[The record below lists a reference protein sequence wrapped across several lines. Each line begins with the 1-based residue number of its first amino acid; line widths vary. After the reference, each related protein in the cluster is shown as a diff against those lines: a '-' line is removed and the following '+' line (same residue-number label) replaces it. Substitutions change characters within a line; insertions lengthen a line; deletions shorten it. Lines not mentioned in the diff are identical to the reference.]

1 MKLSFVILHYNA
13 LSDTIEC
20 IDSIKKCVGLDC
32 GIVVVDNKSP
42 NGTGADLDAKYKD
55 DSQVTVILN
64 PENEGFARGNNVGF
78 KYAKENQN
86 PDFIVMLNN
95 DTLILQN
102 DFAQRIQRE
111 YDAGHFAVLGP
122 IIKTPSKPY
131 SSNPGS
137 TRLPSE
143 KWYKNYVRK
152 ITFKLYLNYIG
163 LDAAYEWILRKILGK
178 KDKHF
183 DESLLE
189 KRAENVLLHGS
200 FLIFSRDY
208 ISKFDGLNPR
218 TFLYHEER
226 LLFLRLLQN
235 NMKSVF
241 TPEIEI
247 FHKED
252 AATKTVAKRGLLKR
266 RFQYRHYINSAKVML
281 DVMQNGEEK
290 KQSLF

>member
-1 MKLSFVILHYNA
+1 MNISFVILHYNA

-20 IDSIKKCVGLDC
+20 IDSIKKCVGKEC

-78 KYAKENQN
+78 KYAKDFQN

-95 DTLILQN
+95 DTLILQD
-102 DFAQRIQRE
+102 DFALRVQRE
-111 YDAGHFAVLGP
+111 YEISKFAVLGP
-122 IIKTPSKPY
+122 IIQTPSKPY
-131 SSNPGS
+131 SSNPGP
-137 TRLPSE
+137 TKLPSE
-143 KWYKNYVRK
+143 NWYKKYVRK
-152 ITFKLYLNYIG
+152 VTFKLYLNYLG
-163 LDAAYEWILRKILGK
+163 LDAVYEWILRKILGK

-183 DESLLE
+183 DETLLE
-189 KRAENVLLHGS
+189 RRAENVLLHGS
-200 FLIFSRDY
+200 FLIFSKDY

-235 NMKSVF
+235 GMKSVF
-241 TPEIEI
+241 SPEIQI
-247 FHKED
+247 YHKED
-252 AATKTVAKRGLLKR
+252 AATKTVAKGKLKR

-281 DVMQNGEEK
+281 DVMKNGEN
-290 KQSLF
+290 L